1 MLCYATLP
9 NTAEN
14 NMHEQ
19 NNVEHNNI
27 MQLQH
32 SRIIQ
37 KDARATHSFEF
48 LESCTTT

>member
-1 MLCYATLP
+1 
-9 NTAEN
+9 
-14 NMHEQ
+14 MHEQ

-32 SRIIQ
+32 CRILE
-37 KDARATHSFEF
+37 KDVRGTHSFEF